1 MLNLFVNL
9 FMHLFSYSTY
19 IPVHKTN
26 NQVTSGRTTFLRSK
40 VILVF
45 DEESKKLRNF
55 TGPLYIIS
63 TPQKPDL

>member
-63 TPQKPDL
+63 IPQKPDL